1 MRFMKTSIQYILIV
15 IGIFTL
21 IGCEDYL
28 EKEPQDILLDDQV
41 WSDPELATSVLA
53 NLYSRLQPFAGLEG
67 SWADVTDTGLAMW
80 SGQPI
85 QQWRNERQNFP
96 NDFRGQWRYGLIR
109 DIQIFL
115 ENVEASENFAEE
127 DKSKLMAEGRFIRA
141 YVYFQHVR
149 SMGGV
154 PLVLQSYTYEGADS
168 VEEMQIPRSTEEAM
182 YDFIAAE
189 LDEIKDKLPQS
200 GESKTRANRWMAL
213 ALKSRAMLYAASIAK
228 YNNLMASPIATPG
241 AEVGIPASRAED
253 YYNQSLAASLE
264 IIQSGEYQLYNLNPD
279 KQQNFYELFTN
290 KQGNPEVIWA
300 NDYTLEGKYHSFTF
314 QNIPRSMRENPNG
327 SSGITPTLHM
337 VESFDYL
344 DGSEGELKDRNADGT
359 YIYYDSPQAIF
370 ANKDARLWGSVIYPG
385 AEFRS
390 TEVSIQAGVM
400 LWNST
405 SNAFEIKTSN
415 TLGDTYTDGELMVGA
430 DGPIGTTPFATNTG
444 FYSRKFLDSRTGSGV
459 PNEGSDV
466 WWIRFRLGEIILNAA
481 ETSFELGQQDQALS
495 FINQLRERAGFGPGS
510 LALEA
515 LTMDK
520 IQEER
525 MLELAFEDH
534 RWWDIKRWR
543 IAHEIYNGDA
553 NSPIAMARAL
563 WPYRVVDP
571 GNAERHNK
579 YVFER
584 RVAPR
589 FNQPLFFQMSN
600 YYSAIPQDALNANPL
615 LVRNPFH

>member
-1 MRFMKTSIQYILIV
+1 MKTSIQYILIV

-67 SWADVTDTGLAMW
+67 SWADVTDTDLAMW

-96 NDFRGQWRYGLIR
+96 NNFRGQWRYGLIR

-213 ALKSRAMLYAASIAK
+213 ALKSRVMLYAASIAK
-228 YNNLMASPIATPG
+228 YNNLMASPITTPG

-264 IIQSGEYQLYNLNPD
+264 IIQSGEYELYNLNPD

-481 ETSFELGQQDQALS
+481 EASFELGQQDQALS

-584 RVAPR
+584 KIAPR

>member
-1 MRFMKTSIQYILIV
+1 MMKSNIRYILIV

-21 IGCEDYL
+21 VSCEDYL

-41 WSDPELATSVLA
+41 WNDPELAKSVLA
-53 NLYSRLQPFAGLEG
+53 NLYNRLQPFAGLEG

-96 NDFRGQWRYGLIR
+96 NNFRGQWRYGLIR

-115 ENVEASENFAEE
+115 ENVEASTEFTEQN
-127 DKSKLMAEGRFIRA
+127 KTRLLAEGRFIRA
-141 YVYFQHVR
+141 FVYFQHVR

-154 PLVLQSYTYEGADS
+154 PLVLQSFTYDGADS
-168 VEEMQIPRSTEEAM
+168 VEAMQIPRSTEEEI
-182 YDFIAAE
+182 YDFISTE
-189 LDEIKDKLPQS
+189 LDQIKDLLPQS

-228 YNNLMASPIATPG
+228 YNNLMASPISTPG
-241 AEVGIPASRAED
+241 AEVGIPAARAED
-253 YYNQSLAASLE
+253 YYNQSLAASQE
-264 IIQSGEYQLYNLNPD
+264 IIQSGEYALYNANPD
-279 KQQNFYELFTN
+279 KKMNFYELFTN

-327 SSGITPTLHM
+327 SSGITPTLHL

-344 DGSEGELKDRNADGT
+344 DGSEGELKNRNEDGT
-359 YIYYDSPQAIF
+359 YVFYDSPSDIF
-370 ANKDARLWGSVIYPG
+370 ENKDARLWGTVIYPG

-390 TEVSIQAGVM
+390 TAVSIQAGVM
-400 LWNST
+400 VWNGSEFEIST
-405 SNAFEIKTSN
+405 SNS
-415 TLGDTYTDGELMVGA
+415 LGDKYEDGGLMVGA
-430 DGPIGTTPFATNTG
+430 DGPTGTVPFATNTG
-444 FYSRKFLDSRTGSGV
+444 FFTRKYLDSKSGSGV

-481 ETSFELGQQDQALS
+481 EASFELGQTDIALTY
-495 FINQLRERAGFGPGS
+495 INQLRERAGFGANS
-510 LALEA
+510 LSAEA

-520 IQEER
+520 IREER

-543 IAHEIYNGDA
+543 IAHKIYNGNSD
-553 NSPIAMARAL
+553 SPIAMARAL
-563 WPYRVVDP
+563 WPYRVIDP
-571 GNAERHNK
+571 GNPERNNK
-579 YVFER
+579 YVFEKR
-584 RVAPR
+584 IAPR
-589 FNQPLFFQMSN
+589 FNQPLFFQMGN
-600 YYSAIPQDALNANPL
+600 YYSAIPQNALNANPL

>member
-1 MRFMKTSIQYILIV
+1 MKTSIQYILII
-15 IGIFTL
+15 IGTFTL
-21 IGCEDYL
+21 TGCEDYL

-53 NLYSRLQPFAGLEG
+53 NLYSRLQPFAGLED

-115 ENVEASENFAEE
+115 ENVQASENFTEE
-127 DKSKLMAEGRFIRA
+127 DKSNLLAEGRFIRA

-154 PLVLQSYTYEGADS
+154 PLVLKSYTYEGADS
-168 VEEMQIPRSTEEAM
+168 VTEMQIPRSTEEAM
-182 YDFIAAE
+182 YDFIATE
-189 LDEIKDKLPQS
+189 LDEIKDQLPQS

-213 ALKSRAMLYAASIAK
+213 ALKSRAMLYAASLAK
-228 YNNLMASPIATPG
+228 YNNLMTSPIKTPG
-241 AEVGIPASRAED
+241 GEVGIPASRAED

-264 IIQSGEYQLYNLNPD
+264 IIQSGEYALYNSNPD
-279 KQQNFYELFTN
+279 KKQNFYELFTN

-327 SSGITPTLHM
+327 SSGITPTLHL
-337 VESFDYL
+337 VESYDYL
-344 DGSEGELKDRNADGT
+344 DGGEGDLKDRNEDGT
-359 YIYYDSPQAIF
+359 YVYYDNPEAIF
-370 ANKDARLWGSVIYPG
+370 ANKDARLWGTVIYPG

-390 TEVSIQAGVM
+390 KEVSIQAGVM

-415 TLGDTYTDGELMVGA
+415 TLGDTYTDGGLMVGA

-444 FYSRKFLDSRTGSGV
+444 FYSRKYLDSRTGSGV
-459 PNEGSDV
+459 PNEGSDI

-481 ETSFELGQQDQALS
+481 EASFELGQQDQALG

-515 LTMDK
+515 LTMEK
-520 IQEER
+520 IREER

-553 NSPIAMARAL
+553 NSPIAMAGAL

-571 GNAERHNK
+571 GNTERHNK

-584 RVAPR
+584 KVAPR